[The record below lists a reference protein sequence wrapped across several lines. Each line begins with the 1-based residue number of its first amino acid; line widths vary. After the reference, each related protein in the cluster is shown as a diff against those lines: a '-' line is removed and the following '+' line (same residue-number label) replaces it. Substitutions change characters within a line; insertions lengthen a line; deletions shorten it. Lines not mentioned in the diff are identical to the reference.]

1 MPPLRPTS
9 PHPAPLLAAALLC
22 LGVALY
28 PPINLDVCWYL
39 VGARSWAT
47 GGELYVTLR
56 DPNTPAVWYL
66 FLGIE
71 RLAVWL
77 GLPPHRLF
85 YLLVALAT
93 LLLLAFAARLLPGE
107 DRAARR
113 QRLGLFLGGAFLC
126 GYSALT
132 VAGQR
137 DPLVV
142 LLLLPYLAW
151 TQRLAS
157 GVTGDGRGRGTLA
170 TLLAGLGLLIKPH
183 FLILMLL
190 AEALLAR
197 RRRHFFAW
205 YRADLL
211 GPALA
216 TLLLGALLLTLHPAY
231 LDYLARYAGYY
242 AAFPAAPLSSRA
254 LFGLLLLGLLLAC
267 RLLLGWGDRGWG
279 DRGWGDT
286 LLLAAL
292 GALLTALLQDKWWD
306 YQAVPLETLAG
317 LAWLALL
324 LGRSPSE
331 LWGLRWRRLGIQGL
345 ALLALAWFAG
355 AAVSASKQQARF
367 VLAEV
372 HQPAPEALAA
382 ALDRLAP
389 GEAVAILGGPQGP
402 IAAYLSSTR
411 LALPDPSYWVVDLL
425 GQVRAAGR
433 LPAPVFLEAERR
445 HLADVAAALADRPP
459 RMLAFYQG
467 DDEGRPDALAYYGAQ
482 PAIAAILDRYRPAG
496 EAGGYRLMLRPAP

>member
-1 MPPLRPTS
+1 MPLFRSTIA
-9 PHPAPLLAAALLC
+9 HPAVLLAAALLC
-22 LGVALY
+22 LGVALH
-28 PPINLDVCWYL
+28 PPNNLDVCWYL
-39 VGARSWAT
+39 VGARSWAA

-66 FLGIE
+66 FLGVE
-71 RLAVWL
+71 RLAAWL

-93 LLLLAFAARLLPGE
+93 LLLPAFAARLLPGE

-113 QRLGLFLGGAFLC
+113 QRLGLFLGGAFLGGYC
-126 GYSALT
+126 GLT

-151 TQRLAS
+151 TQRLAR
-157 GVTGDGRGRGTLA
+157 GEVGDCRWHGTLA
-170 TLLAGLGLLIKPH
+170 TLLAGIGLLIKPH
-183 FLILMLL
+183 FLLLMLL

-197 RRRHFFAW
+197 RRRRFIAW
-205 YRADLL
+205 CRADLL

-216 TLLLGALLLTLHPAY
+216 TLLLGALLLALHPAY

-254 LFGLLLLGLLLAC
+254 LFGLLLLGLLLLF
-267 RLLLGWGDRGWG
+267 RLLLGQGDRGWA
-279 DRGWGDT
+279 DT
-286 LLLAAL
+286 LLAAAL
-292 GALLTALLQDKWWD
+292 GALAVALLQDKWWD
-306 YQAVPLETLAG
+306 YQAVPVETLSG

-324 LGRSPSE
+324 LGRSPAD
-331 LWGLRWRRLGIQGL
+331 LWGARWRRLAIQGL
-345 ALLALAWFAG
+345 GLVALAWFAG

-367 VLAEV
+367 VLADF

-389 GEAVAILGGPQGP
+389 DEAVAILGGPQGP
-402 IAAYLSSTR
+402 VAAYLSSTR

-425 GQVRAAGR
+425 GQLRAAGR
-433 LPAPVFLEAERR
+433 PPAPVFLAAEQRHLVDVATALAEAEPRL
-445 HLADVAAALADRPP
+445 LAL
-459 RMLAFYQG
+459 YQG
-467 DDEGRPDALAYYGAQ
+467 DTEGRPDALAYYGRQ
-482 PAIAAILDRYRPAG
+482 PAIATLLAGYQPAG
-496 EAGGYRLMLRPAP
+496 EAGGYRLLLRRVP